1 MKTLLIFLGLLLTSF
16 SINAQQSIDAIWDT
30 GKQNTTIE
38 IKNGEGKIY
47 SSDNIKA
54 TKGKLMIKEINKI
67 DNKYKGKL
75 YIIKINKWVDAVFVP
90 NGNLLS
96 ITISTGWQSKT
107 LKWNLVNKS

>member
-1 MKTLLIFLGLLLTSF
+1 
-16 SINAQQSIDAIWDT
+16 
-30 GKQNTTIE
+30 
-38 IKNGEGKIY
+38 
-47 SSDNIKA
+47 
-54 TKGKLMIKEINKI
+54 MIKEINKI